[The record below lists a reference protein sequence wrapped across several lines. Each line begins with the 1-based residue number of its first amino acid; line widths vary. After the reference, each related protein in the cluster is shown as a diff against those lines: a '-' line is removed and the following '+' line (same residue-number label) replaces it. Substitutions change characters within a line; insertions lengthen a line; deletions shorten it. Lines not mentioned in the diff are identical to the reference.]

1 MLFLAAGSI
10 YGQKLDLIH
19 YNRREEIVIF
29 VYTQTSIFNSLRV
42 IMSQSLKA
50 VSFNIAWQESF
61 KEIQC
66 YEDKQVNQVLR
77 ALLSDKELISVIKSL
92 FKSDENQ
99 APIQFERLADIHS
112 IDAFQ
117 AWVAE
122 SIFPYI
128 ETSYDDLSVSGLD
141 ELDPATPYVF
151 ISNHRDIV
159 MDPLILNKALREY
172 GFSTS
177 NCAIGDNL
185 LQHPAANDLALL
197 NRCFKVFRSLK
208 SPRAMLKAMK
218 TQSEYIRYLHFTQQG
233 NVWIAQKEGR
243 AKDNIDKTNP
253 ALIKMLILAKPK
265 ERPFSDYMN
274 ALNIV
279 PVCFSYEWDP
289 CDIDKAHELI
299 NSENNSDYQKDR
311 FDDFIS
317 CKKGLSEEKGKIHID
332 FGNTL
337 SISET
342 HDHKDV
348 ANLIDEGI
356 QKAYRPFPVN
366 YASYK
371 RIHATHSIPSNFSK
385 QEINQ
390 SAKRLDERLKDE
402 NIEIQKRVYTA
413 YSQVLN
419 S

>member
-233 NVWIAQKEGR
+233 NVW
-243 AKDNIDKTNP
+243 
-253 ALIKMLILAKPK
+253 
-265 ERPFSDYMN
+265 
-274 ALNIV
+274 
-279 PVCFSYEWDP
+279 
-289 CDIDKAHELI
+289 
-299 NSENNSDYQKDR
+299 
-311 FDDFIS
+311 
-317 CKKGLSEEKGKIHID
+317 
-332 FGNTL
+332 
-337 SISET
+337 
-342 HDHKDV
+342 
-348 ANLIDEGI
+348 
-356 QKAYRPFPVN
+356 
-366 YASYK
+366 
-371 RIHATHSIPSNFSK
+371 
-385 QEINQ
+385 
-390 SAKRLDERLKDE
+390 
-402 NIEIQKRVYTA
+402 
-413 YSQVLN
+413 
-419 S
+419 